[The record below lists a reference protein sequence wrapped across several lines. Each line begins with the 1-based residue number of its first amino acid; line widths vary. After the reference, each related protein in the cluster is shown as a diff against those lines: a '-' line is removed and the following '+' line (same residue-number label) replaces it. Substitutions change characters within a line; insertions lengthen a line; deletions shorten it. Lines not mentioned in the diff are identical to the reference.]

1 MNDEKLHRIVH
12 PNRGMLY
19 FLAISIAILLG
30 VYYAAQLYVIDE
42 EARDV
47 EASFINA
54 QSVKNTDALREE
66 NIQNWKTYR
75 NEQYG
80 FEFKYPKDIKVFD
93 CTDTMTGSYV
103 YFRMRYVNDN
113 YDWCNA
119 PGKAVPHSIY
129 MELSQFMTRND
140 LTQTISRIENK
151 SLELKKDI
159 RNDSIYLEYTFNEKD
174 DEGNVIEPKINIVN
188 KRAFIMVQNDL
199 YVSIGLIYKEKE
211 IDAELKQKYEFAIN
225 QIFESFVKID

>member
-47 EASFINA
+47 EASFINT

-75 NEQYG
+75 NKEYG
-80 FEFKYPKDIKVFD
+80 FEFKYPP
-93 CTDTMTGSYV
+93 SYRTPIEESRWISFQST
-103 YFRMRYVNDN
+103 Y
-113 YDWCNA
+113 
-119 PGKAVPHSIY
+119 SIY
-129 MELSQFMTRND
+129 PEDNRLNIGVD
-140 LTQTISRIENK
+140 DYLNK
-151 SLELKKDI
+151 NLDQVMQELKKEESTPRLSHGGSGVAYYNIEKYVVGGKEGLKFDAHYEGGFYSTNVYVVYNQRLYKI
-159 RNDSIYLEYTFNEKD
+159 FYNTDTNGSSAEELKTILSTLTFF
-174 DEGNVIEPKINIVN
+174 EPKP
-188 KRAFIMVQNDL
+188 
-199 YVSIGLIYKEKE
+199 
-211 IDAELKQKYEFAIN
+211 
-225 QIFESFVKID
+225 

>member
-30 VYYAAQLYVIDE
+30 VYYAAQRYVIDE

-75 NEQYG
+75 NKEYG
-80 FEFKYPKDIKVFD
+80 FEFKYPP
-93 CTDTMTGSYV
+93 SY
-103 YFRMRYVNDN
+103 RT
-113 YDWCNA
+113 
-119 PGKAVPHSIY
+119 PI
-129 MELSQFMTRND
+129 
-140 LTQTISRIENK
+140 
-151 SLELKKDI
+151 
-159 RNDSIYLEYTFNEKD
+159 
-174 DEGNVIEPKINIVN
+174 
-188 KRAFIMVQNDL
+188 
-199 YVSIGLIYKEKE
+199 
-211 IDAELKQKYEFAIN
+211 
-225 QIFESFVKID
+225 

>member
-30 VYYAAQLYVIDE
+30 VYYAAQRYVIDE

-80 FEFKYPKDIKVFD
+80 FEFKYPEDISLK
-93 CTDTMTGSYV
+93 TDTSGYK
-103 YFRMRYVNDN
+103 FIN
-113 YDWCNA
+113 
-119 PGKAVPHSIY
+119 G
-129 MELSQFMTRND
+129 
-140 LTQTISRIENK
+140 IEV
-151 SLELKKDI
+151 
-159 RNDSIYLEYTFNEKD
+159 YTFEEYYGSRSEAHYFFLKNKNEGVDALYVLYANENPMDIPFKKFQQ
-174 DEGNVIEPKINIVN
+174 ILSSLKFFEPK
-188 KRAFIMVQNDL
+188 R
-199 YVSIGLIYKEKE
+199 
-211 IDAELKQKYEFAIN
+211 
-225 QIFESFVKID
+225 

>member
-47 EASFINA
+47 EASFINT

-80 FEFKYPKDIKVFD
+80 FEFKYPEDISLK
-93 CTDTMTGSYV
+93 TDTSGYIIISERNV
-103 YFRMRYVNDN
+103 VD
-113 YDWCNA
+113 A
-119 PGKAVPHSIY
+119 K
-129 MELSQFMTRND
+129 EL
-140 LTQTISRIENK
+140 TISSLRRKDSTRTLAEFVHNYNGYDEEDIHTQFGNENK
-151 SLELKKDI
+151 EFI
-159 RNDSIYLEYTFNEKD
+159 NGIEVYTFEEYYGSRSEAHYFFLKNKNEGVDALYVLYANENPMDIPFKKFQQ
-174 DEGNVIEPKINIVN
+174 ILSSFKFFEPK
-188 KRAFIMVQNDL
+188 R
-199 YVSIGLIYKEKE
+199 
-211 IDAELKQKYEFAIN
+211 
-225 QIFESFVKID
+225 